1 MACYYSGA
9 GNGSNCFELYDKDRL
24 QPEIELIQS
33 SAEEMINTMGQKVN
47 YYVNTMTTASA
58 DLIYGEQPTSVY
70 HGPIILKM
78 MIELN
83 ETSLQLSKF
92 GFNAD
97 DEVTGYMSYTGFVKS
112 VSGDGIYQTLSHPF
126 EPKSGDVFQ
135 MQEYGKTREGGRAG
149 NYFQITE
156 RRDQDI
162 SGNMNPLG
170 AHYGWRIK
178 AKRME
183 YSFEPGLSGES
194 ANQQVTDDGFYGK
207 VDSTITGEVSSA
219 PKSYEGDVD
228 DISAEKVLDMSL
240 NDTNIYGTYDLN

>member
-9 GNGSNCFELYDKDRL
+9 GNGSNCFEIYDKDRL
-24 QPEIELIQS
+24 QPEIELLQN
-33 SAEEMINTMGQKVN
+33 SAEEMVNTMGQKIN
-47 YYVNTMTTASA
+47 YYVNTMTTTSA
-58 DLIYGEQPTSVY
+58 DVIYGEQPTSVY
-70 HGPIILKM
+70 HGPLIIKM

-92 GFNAD
+92 GFNSD
-97 DEVTGYMSYTGFVKS
+97 DEVTGYMSYNGFVKA
-112 VSGDGIYQTLSHPF
+112 VSGDGIYQTLDHSI

-135 MQEYGKTREGGRAG
+135 MYEYGNTREGGRAG

-170 AHYGWRIK
+170 GHYGWRIK

-194 ANQQVTDDGFYGK
+194 VNQQVTDDAFYGK
-207 VDSTITGEVSSA
+207 VESTITGEVSSA
-219 PKSYEGDVD
+219 PKSYTSDVD
-228 DISAEKVLDMSL
+228 EISKEKVLDMSL